1 MEDQADVVVAEETP
15 KATSRPKEA
24 IHSPLP
30 SMSASNRMHQ
40 RNVQAYYGF
49 RIFECPVYNGQKHVG
64 KENQNIDLESTPAA
78 LRLHKPTKYKQIIV
92 HVIHLYT

>member
-30 SMSASNRMHQ
+30 LMTAPKRMHQ
-40 RNVQAYYGF
+40 RNIQAYYEF
-49 RIFECPVYNGQKHVG
+49 RIFECNVYNDHKHVS
-64 KENQNIDLESTPAA
+64 KENQIS
-78 LRLHKPTKYKQIIV
+78 IW
-92 HVIHLYT
+92 